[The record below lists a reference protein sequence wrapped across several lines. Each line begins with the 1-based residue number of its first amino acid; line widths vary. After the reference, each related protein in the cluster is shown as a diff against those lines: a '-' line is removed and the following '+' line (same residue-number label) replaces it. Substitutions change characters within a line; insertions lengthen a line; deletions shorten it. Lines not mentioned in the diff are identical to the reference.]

1 MILGVHLY
9 INERFDIS
17 NLFKGRYAMAT
28 KSTDASMP
36 FLNVGKEQTDAM
48 LRMQKE
54 LLDAYEQ
61 ASRAWLARVKSEVDL
76 WSELATKLTG
86 THSTSEA
93 MGAYQECV
101 AKRMQMAAEDGRRLS
116 DDCQKVMQ
124 MITRSMSNGWPTTA
138 AGT

>member
-1 MILGVHLY
+1 MPWQLSRQTRRCH
-9 INERFDIS
+9 FS
-17 NLFKGRYAMAT
+17 MWGRN
-28 KSTDASMP
+28 K
-36 FLNVGKEQTDAM
+36 QTRCCACKRSC
-48 LRMQKE
+48 LTRMSKPGT
-54 LLDAYEQ
+54 
-61 ASRAWLARVKSEVDL
+61 ARLKSEVDL

>member
-1 MILGVHLY
+1 
-9 INERFDIS
+9 
-17 NLFKGRYAMAT
+17 MAT

-76 WSELATKLTG
+76 WSEFATKLTG

-124 MITRSMSNGWPTTA
+124 MITRSLSNGWPTTA

>member
-1 MILGVHLY
+1 
-9 INERFDIS
+9 
-17 NLFKGRYAMAT
+17 
-28 KSTDASMP
+28 MP

-124 MITRSMSNGWPTTA
+124 MITRSLSNGWPTTA